1 MLYCEEKASWKIWEK
16 QYSFYNHSIY
26 PNSPGCIKTIE
37 RYLWGELVLLFLDR
51 KKSSWKKASFSKKLE
66 ARDGPWK
73 HQCLPRIFFMKRA
86 SMRKASMSLQIWAF
100 LITTGYSARSTITP
114 WSITVWQEHPRWS
127 YQLGCQPPPAH
138 SGQECCILQAGL

>member
-1 MLYCEEKASWKIWEK
+1 MVYCEEKASWKIWEK

-26 PNSPGCIKTIE
+26 PKFSRMHQDNRKVSLGGISPFVPGQ
-37 RYLWGELVLLFLDR
+37 
-51 KKSSWKKASFSKKLE
+51 KKSSWKKASFSKKLG

-73 HQCLPRIFFMKRA
+73 HQCLPRIFFMKRV
-86 SMRKASMSLQIWAF
+86 SMRKASMSLQICAF
-100 LITTGYSARSTITP
+100 PVTTGYSARSTITP